1 MTAFFPYASLVTCV
15 LQLGT
20 RRPPPSSYMSIWASA
35 SRLASSSKCLRVNGT
50 GLLVSES
57 SAKLFAQIRESS
69 TTNPS
74 LHEPK
79 KLDIPA
85 RSLKQRRKQRKR
97 FFNPP
102 PKSLG
107 LPTAVEY
114 DSSSFRAS
122 VKGKGKSPAKIV
134 VASPPL
140 QNLKHNP
147 LPRSVSPSIV
157 KAKVRKRNLKI
168 RSSSVSTAGDLI
180 HFAAQTG
187 ACANSGFFSQIH
199 PLNLRQQQQEK
210 TF

>member
-1 MTAFFPYASLVTCV
+1 VTTFFSYASFVTGV

-20 RRPPPSSYMSIWASA
+20 RRPPPSSHMSIWASA
-35 SRLASSSKCLRVNGT
+35 SRLASSSQCLRGT
-50 GLLVSES
+50 GLLISES
-57 SAKLFAQIRESS
+57 SAKVFAQIRCESS
-69 TTNPS
+69 ATNSS

-79 KLDIPA
+79 KLEIPA

-97 FFNPP
+97 FLDPP
-102 PKSLG
+102 LKSLG

-114 DSSSFRAS
+114 DSSSFRTS
-122 VKGKGKSPAKIV
+122 VKGKGKSPAKTV

-147 LPRSVSPSIV
+147 LPRSLSPSIV
-157 KAKVRKRNLKI
+157 KAKVRKRKFKT

-180 HFAAQTG
+180 HFTTQTR
-187 ACANSGFFSQIH
+187 ACTNSGSFSQTH
-199 PLNLRQQQQEK
+199 LLNLRQQQQEK